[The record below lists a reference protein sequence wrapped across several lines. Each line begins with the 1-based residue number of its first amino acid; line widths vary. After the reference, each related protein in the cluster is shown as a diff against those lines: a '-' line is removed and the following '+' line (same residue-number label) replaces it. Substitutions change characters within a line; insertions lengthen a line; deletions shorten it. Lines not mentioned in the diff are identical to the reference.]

1 MKHTPTHTL
10 SQKDWL
16 GSLLNTYS
24 SLKPREQWGLKVFL
38 GLLIL
43 WLIELTVWTPAQQT
57 WFKPPQALTQLEL
70 QLQEM
75 KRLQAQAQAIRA
87 QTRMGSQEA
96 AKVLEKITKSLLP
109 QAQMTAGEDTVQI
122 SFSSVSASVLSRWLM
137 DLRESAQC
145 TIVQADLTRVGNA
158 APASAATKESVLW
171 QGRLIVG
178 LPH

>member
-1 MKHTPTHTL
+1 
-10 SQKDWL
+10 
-16 GSLLNTYS
+16 
-24 SLKPREQWGLKVFL
+24 
-38 GLLIL
+38 
-43 WLIELTVWTPAQQT
+43 
-57 WFKPPQALTQLEL
+57 
-70 QLQEM
+70 M

-109 QAQMTAGEDTVQI
+109 QAQMTASEDTVQI

>member
-1 MKHTPTHTL
+1 MKHAPT
-10 SQKDWL
+10 QKDWL
-16 GSLLNTYS
+16 GWLLNTYS
-24 SLKPREQWGLKVFL
+24 SLKPREQLGLKVIL

-43 WLIELTVWTPAQQT
+43 WLSVLTVWRPAEQT
-57 WFKPPQALTQLEL
+57 WFKPPQALAQLEL

-87 QTRMGSQEA
+87 QTRISTQEA

-109 QAQMTAGEDTVQI
+109 QAQMTASEDTVQI
-122 SFSSVSASVLSRWLM
+122 SFSSVSPSVLARWLM

-145 TIVQADLTRVGNA
+145 TVVQADLTRASNA
-158 APASAATKESVLW
+158 APPSSNAKESVLW
-171 QGRLIVG
+171 QGRVIVG